1 MTSPNRSTHRVAW
14 LFPSLARGFY
24 WHPVLAELAKQYPEM
39 VTFTGHWTGYSSKY
53 EGRFL
58 VREVG
63 KFQFI
68 VASQSSSGYDR
79 GFILPS
85 LKIVPKLTAF
95 KPDVIMT
102 AAFSFWTLIAVL
114 LKLLYRWKIVIV
126 FDGVSSSMG
135 GTRSKAHKFWRKF
148 ISTFSDA
155 FITNS
160 KSGKDYLIGQ
170 LGADKNKVLSKPY
183 EVPDSSLSS
192 DNNTGKVSPF
202 PWARSGCP
210 IFLSV
215 GQLITRKGIFFLLDA
230 CRLLKDEGY
239 RNLTLVIVGDGPL
252 RPQLEEYSRSIG
264 LEDSVHWEGW
274 VNNELLGPYFQS
286 ADVFVFPTLEDIWG
300 MAVLEAMLFEKPIL
314 CSKEA
319 GAAELIKEGE
329 NGFVFD
335 PTKPKVL
342 AELMKV
348 FIDRPELVR
357 IMGEQSGRSI
367 QHFTPEATAKH
378 LASVIEGVMSLT
390 PQVITSL

>member
-1 MTSPNRSTHRVAW
+1 M
-14 LFPSLARGFY
+14 
-24 WHPVLAELAKQYPEM
+24 LAELAKQYPQM
-39 VTFTGHWTGYSSKY
+39 ITFTGHWTGYSSKY
-53 EGRFL
+53 EGSFL

-68 VASQSSSGYDR
+68 VASHSASGYDR

-85 LKIVPKLTAF
+85 LKIVPNLAAF
-95 KPDVIMT
+95 KPGVVMT
-102 AAFSFWTLIAVL
+102 AAFSFWTFIAVL

-126 FDGVSSSMG
+126 FDGVSPSMG
-135 GTRSKAHKFWRKF
+135 RTRSRAHKFWRKF

-160 KSGKDYLIGQ
+160 KSGKTYLVEE
-170 LGADKNKVLSKPY
+170 LGADKNKVYSKPY
-183 EVPDSSLSS
+183 EVPDWSLTS
-192 DNNTGKVSPF
+192 DNNTRNAAHF
-202 PWARSGCP
+202 PWARSGGP

-264 LEDSVHWEGW
+264 LEDAVYWDGW
-274 VNNELLGPYFQS
+274 VNNERLGPYFQS

-335 PTKPKVL
+335 PTQPKVL
-342 AELMKV
+342 AKLMKI
-348 FIDRPELVR
+348 FIDKPELIR
-357 IMGEQSGRSI
+357 IMGECSRQLIRPL
-367 QHFTPEATAKH
+367 TPEATARH
-378 LASVIEGVMSLT
+378 LASVIENVVSST
-390 PQVITSL
+390 PHLNTSL

>member
-1 MTSPNRSTHRVAW
+1 MNNPH
-14 LFPSLARGFY
+14 Y
-24 WHPVLAELAKQYPEM
+24 
-39 VTFTGHWTGYSSKY
+39 
-53 EGRFL
+53 
-58 VREVG
+58 
-63 KFQFI
+63 
-68 VASQSSSGYDR
+68 
-79 GFILPS
+79 
-85 LKIVPKLTAF
+85 
-95 KPDVIMT
+95 
-102 AAFSFWTLIAVL
+102 
-114 LKLLYRWKIVIV
+114 
-126 FDGVSSSMG
+126 
-135 GTRSKAHKFWRKF
+135 KFWRKF

-160 KSGKDYLIGQ
+160 KSGKNYLVEQ
-170 LGADKNKVLSKPY
+170 LGADRKKVLSKPY

-192 DNNTGKVSPF
+192 GNNTEKVSPF

-239 RNLTLVIVGDGPL
+239 SNLNLVIVGDGPL
-252 RPQLEEYSRSIG
+252 RPQLQDYSRSIG

-274 VNNELLGPYFQS
+274 VNNEFLGPYFQS

-335 PTKPKVL
+335 PTQPQML
-342 AELMKV
+342 AELMKI
-348 FIDRPELVR
+348 FIDRPELIR
-357 IMGEQSGRSI
+357 IMGERSGQSVRPL
-367 QHFTPEATAKH
+367 TPEATARP
-378 LASVIEGVMSLT
+378 LASVIEGVVSIT
-390 PQVITSL
+390 PQLITSL